1 MESFFKHYTQDLF
14 QAISS
19 LDWRVLK
26 SIADRLMELKK
37 HNCTVYLIG
46 NGGSSATPSHSAGDW
61 TKELRIKT
69 ICLSD
74 NTPSLTAFAND
85 TDYSNVFKGQLETF
99 LADGDVVIG
108 YSGSGNSP
116 NVINAIAFAKSLG
129 NFTIGISGDYNN
141 KKGGKLVEI
150 ADMSIVANTSSMERI
165 EDIHLI
171 INHIIKE
178 YIKANSTKY
187 SL

>member
-26 SIADRLMELKK
+26 SMADRLMELKK

-74 NTPSLTAFAND
+74 TLVIEHEIPEISTIKSDVND
-85 TDYSNVFKGQLETF
+85 
-99 LADGDVVIG
+99 
-108 YSGSGNSP
+108 
-116 NVINAIAFAKSLG
+116 LG
-129 NFTIGISGDYNN
+129 
-141 KKGGKLVEI
+141 KPVPL
-150 ADMSIVANTSSMERI
+150 IVREVPPF
-165 EDIHLI
+165 DFP
-171 INHIIKE
+171 
-178 YIKANSTKY
+178 
-187 SL
+187 